1 MLLQADTL
9 SRAYMYLLEVNA
21 TKFLRELEG
30 IDYRVWLPV
39 TDDR

>member
-9 SRAYMYLLEVNA
+9 SRAYLLEVNA

-39 TDDR
+39 TDDH